1 MKRLLAGFSVMG
13 SVACGPTVYCIAR
26 GAQVRVPG
34 GTRLIEE
41 LREGDHVV
49 CVDPVTGVT
58 AEAMIFAVVQ
68 ARRECVR
75 LTTAQGALVATSDHP
90 VYSPERKAYVP
101 AGDWVTG
108 QCTQLLSV
116 CERGIVAV
124 NVDVTSAYAGVFD
137 VFDITVDHPL
147 HNFIA
152 NGFVVHNKS
161 KAETPC
167 PTVCSLN
174 GLTVQQGAPCACAE
188 GSMGTAECRRV
199 SGPVCLSCQGS
210 SNSTDG
216 GEPVLIDSCNR

>member
-1 MKRLLAGFSVMG
+1 MKRLLAGFSVLG
-13 SVACGPTVYCIAR
+13 SVACGPTTSCVAR
-26 GAQVRVPG
+26 GALVRVPG
-34 GTRLIEE
+34 GTRAIEE
-41 LREGDHVV
+41 LCDGDVVV

-58 AEAMIFAVVQ
+58 AEAMIFAVRQ
-68 ARRECVR
+68 ARRECVQ
-75 LTTAQGALVATSDHP
+75 LATAQGALVATSDHP

-116 CERGIVAV
+116 SERGIAPV

-161 KAETPC
+161 LPLVC
-167 PTVCSLN
+167 PTECALN
-174 GLTVQQGAPCACAE
+174 GLIVQQGAPCTCA
-188 GSMGTAECRRV
+188 GGPAGIAECRRV
-199 SGPVCLSCQGS
+199 SGPVCLSCAGTTDT
-210 SNSTDG
+210 TDG
-216 GEPVLIDSCNR
+216 GDPELLYTCNR